1 MTCVVITCML
11 GRGAIISN
19 TLLLLPWQQ
28 LDRDALRAGML
39 LLCA

>member
-1 MTCVVITCML
+1 MCVIIVCTV

-19 TLLLLPWQQ
+19 TCFCCPWQQ